1 MERLDGSGTTAISS
15 VLVIEGAAMI
25 FVDMQGRNVPALGF
39 GTWALTGSDCERAV
53 PMAIEVG
60 YRHIDTAQVYENEAE
75 VGRGWTAAGIPRG
88 ELFITTKISRTGNA
102 AAEVAAG
109 VETSLKKLRTDYV
122 DLLLIHWPTDAVPMA
137 ETLDAMEKLKSAG
150 KIRAL
155 GVSNFTVGHMRE
167 AVERLGH
174 RIACNQ
180 IEYHPFLA
188 QRRVIDYAR
197 SHGIAITA
205 YCPLARGKLMG
216 HPVAERIAE
225 KHGKTANQI
234 GLRWLLEQPEVMAI
248 PKTGSL
254 AHARE
259 NIGLFDFALDAED
272 RRALDA
278 LAANTRLVSPAWA
291 PKWDAA

>member
-1 MERLDGSGTTAISS
+1 
-15 VLVIEGAAMI
+15 MI
-25 FVDMQGRNVPALGF
+25 AVDMQGKAVPALGF
-39 GTWALTGSDCERAV
+39 GTWALNGSECERAI

-60 YRHIDTAQVYENEAE
+60 YRHIDTAQTYENEAE
-75 VGRGWTAAGIPRG
+75 VGRGWTAAGIARG
-88 ELFITTKISRTGNA
+88 ELFITTKITRTGNA
-102 AAEVAAG
+102 AAEVIAG
-109 VETSLKKLRTDYV
+109 VETSLNKLRTDYV

-137 ETLDAMEKLKSAG
+137 ETLDAMGKLKSAG

-174 RIACNQ
+174 RVACNQ
-180 IEYHPFLA
+180 IEYHLLLK
-188 QRRVIDYAR
+188 QQRVIDYAR
-197 SHGIAITA
+197 AHGIALTA

-216 HPVAERIAE
+216 HPVVERVAK

-234 GLRWLLEQPEVMAI
+234 GLRWLVQQAGVLAI
-248 PKTGSL
+248 PKTASL

-259 NIGLFDFALDAED
+259 NIGIFEFALDAED
-272 RRALDA
+272 LRALDA
-278 LAANTRLVSPAWA
+278 LPANTRLVSPAWA